1 MTSGGESPATGGHG
15 GIGGASVSKKG
26 PNRKRTRSAQLGWL
40 TQCYGRVLAA
50 VGEPNNEETVGAL
63 WNDLKE
69 FWERYE
75 NAHSNYLAE
84 AELSES
90 KLRKLDKQHEDN
102 RRDFCQAQETMRKYL
117 TTGLSPRPAEGTPR
131 DQLLVV
137 DDEVLQRSREEYQQV
152 RDDLDRI
159 NIERQFQEQA
169 ADLARARL
177 SFYEQKSAER
187 AQRLEQALRVQ
198 QKTPSSR
205 SIGQVLQQ
213 EPLVSRPGS
222 KPWLTDPPRSPRQH
236 PPLSRDLDEELQ
248 AAATASDGRSPGP
261 TPAQGQSALRDV
273 RRHIARS
280 GSVATQTLR
289 KDLTEWRQE
298 IQEQEQA
305 SRPAP
310 GQRQQQP
317 KSAPA
322 APALRVSQQ
331 PPRSSLDTAEQ
342 ESMGAAAGNRAGVQ
356 QRSSSRDE
364 SRQQQEKTLV
374 KSRAT
379 APPPRPESSSS
390 SSDQDSDSTTG
401 RRHR

>member
-1 MTSGGESPATGGHG
+1 MASGGESPTTGGHG

-26 PNRKRTRSAQLGWL
+26 PNPKRTRSAQLGWL

-159 NIERQFQEQA
+159 NIERRFQEQA

-198 QKTPSSR
+198 QKTPGSR

-248 AAATASDGRSPGP
+248 AAATASDGRRSPGP
-261 TPAQGQSALRDV
+261 TPTQGQSALRDV

-289 KDLTEWRQE
+289 KDILNEWRQE
-298 IQEQEQA
+298 VQQEEQA
-305 SRPAP
+305 SRPDQGHP
-310 GQRQQQP
+310 QQQP
-317 KSAPA
+317 GQAPA
-322 APALRVSQQ
+322 APARRVTQQ
-331 PPRSSLDTAEQ
+331 PPKSSRDTAEQ
-342 ESMGAAAGNRAGVQ
+342 ESM
-356 QRSSSRDE
+356 D
-364 SRQQQEKTLV
+364 
-374 KSRAT
+374 AT
-379 APPPRPESSSS
+379 ASSHA
-390 SSDQDSDSTTG
+390 G
-401 RRHR
+401 A